1 MSSKGFCSF
10 MTSFFNRVLV
20 GFLAGVLLLLS
31 AVVGDG
37 AIAAPMGL
45 TTPVLAKVAEPTL
58 SSQLK
63 SFIETLSNT
72 QEVIDDYASD
82 VSKLVPKSLKDTQKL
97 ADDLKLALDKL
108 ATAPA
113 GSAERAKLSKG
124 FAKASAKLNESV
136 AALDALTAESETVAD
151 ASKAAASK
159 LQADLKAFAD
169 DAGSALK
176 EQIETKVFGSKDLVA
191 QAAQAIKQIADDA
204 GSISAGSVDVKAIS
218 DHLAGLTKLVEL
230 ASSLTSK

>member
-1 MSSKGFCSF
+1 

-20 GFLAGVLLLLS
+20 GFLLGVLFLLS
-31 AVVGDG
+31 TVVGEG

-63 SFIETLSNT
+63 GFIETISNT

-82 VSKLVPKSLKDTQKL
+82 VSKLVPKSLKDAQKL
-97 ADDLKLALDKL
+97 ANDLKLTLDKL
-108 ATAPA
+108 SAAPA
-113 GSAERAKLSKG
+113 GSAERAKLSKE
-124 FAKASAKLNESV
+124 FAKANVKLNESV

-151 ASKAAASK
+151 ASKAAATK

-169 DAGSALK
+169 DAGSALR

-204 GSISAGSVDVKAIS
+204 SSISSGSIDVKSIS
-218 DHLAGLTKLVEL
+218 DHLAGLTKVVEL

>member
-1 MSSKGFCSF
+1 
-10 MTSFFNRVLV
+10 MTSSFNRVLV

-31 AVVGDG
+31 TVAGDG

-82 VSKLVPKSLKDTQKL
+82 VSKLVPKSLKDAQKL

-108 ATAPA
+108 AAAPA
-113 GSAERAKLSKG
+113 GSAEQAKLSKG
-124 FAKASAKLNESV
+124 FVKASAKLNESA
-136 AALDALTAESETVAD
+136 AALEALTAESETVAD

-169 DAGSALK
+169 DVGSALK

-204 GSISAGSVDVKAIS
+204 SNISTGSVDIKSIS
-218 DHLAGLTKLVEL
+218 DHLAGLTKVVEM

>member
-1 MSSKGFCSF
+1 

-31 AVVGDG
+31 AVAGDG
-37 AIAAPMGL
+37 AIAAPMGF
-45 TTPVLAKVAEPTL
+45 TTPVLAKVDEPTL
-58 SSQLK
+58 SSQIK
-63 SFIETLSNT
+63 SFLETLSST

-82 VSKLVPKSLKDTQKL
+82 VSKLVPKSLKEAQKL
-97 ADDLKLALDKL
+97 ADDLKLTLDKL

-113 GSAERAKLSKG
+113 GSAEQAKLSKS
-124 FAKASAKLNESV
+124 FVKASAKLNESV
-136 AALDALTAESETVAD
+136 AALDALKVESDTVAD

-169 DAGSALK
+169 DAGNALK
-176 EQIETKVFGSKDLVA
+176 EQIETKVFGSKDLVS
-191 QAAQAIKQIADDA
+191 QAAQAIKQLADDA
-204 GSISAGSVDVKAIS
+204 SSISTGSVDVKSIS
-218 DHLAGLTKLVEL
+218 EHLAGLSRVVEL